1 MIETLS
7 KAPSEAWVGLL
18 GVIIGAVLSIIG
30 VWLTNRASIKQL
42 NTQLEHEKSVKA
54 DALKRE
60 KLEELYILVDNWLGG
75 VFSHYIKLTLV
86 MRGEIDYNQ
95 YLDQVIVDGKEKPVD
110 FSQLGMIVDIYG
122 DDLESSYEKIMDARS
137 ELNEISIAHKHAYQS
152 GDFDGEKFL
161 KPYTAAQIKLE
172 ELTESFKKEI
182 AEHTKNA

>member
-95 YLDQVIVDGKEKPVD
+95 YLDK
-110 FSQLGMIVDIYG
+110 
-122 DDLESSYEKIMDARS
+122 
-137 ELNEISIAHKHAYQS
+137 
-152 GDFDGEKFL
+152 
-161 KPYTAAQIKLE
+161 
-172 ELTESFKKEI
+172 
-182 AEHTKNA
+182 